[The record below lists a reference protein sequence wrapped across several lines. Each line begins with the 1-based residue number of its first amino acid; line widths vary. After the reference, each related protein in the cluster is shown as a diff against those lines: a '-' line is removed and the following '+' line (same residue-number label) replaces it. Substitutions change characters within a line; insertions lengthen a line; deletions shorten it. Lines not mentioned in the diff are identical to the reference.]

1 MPFQVYTISNSPL
14 STYSYFRIPSWK
26 DPTIPFCNT
35 FDLIS
40 QPSPYLTPKK
50 LNTSRA
56 LRCQSRKIHHAKTVP
71 VTTCSSLSLL
81 ADYETPFLH
90 SCVWW
95 TRVIYMCVRCLLLI
109 LHSSTRTGPDTLH
122 SSWKINTAFHT
133 LVYRIPAIA
142 SHRTDPS
149 RDTWATLWSSCLT
162 DEAWQT
168 STFDDSRLWM
178 PLRPSDHELEYCC
191 LQICIEY
198 LLFQHDNLRLPRK
211 NCIPSMQLDI
221 CYISVAELVM

>member
-1 MPFQVYTISNSPL
+1 MPYQVYTISNPPP
-14 STYSYFRIPSWK
+14 STYSHFRIPSWK

-90 SCVWW
+90 SCVWL

-133 LVYRIPAIA
+133 SFYRIPAIA

-149 RDTWATLWSSCLT
+149 RDT
-162 DEAWQT
+162 
-168 STFDDSRLWM
+168 
-178 PLRPSDHELEYCC
+178 
-191 LQICIEY
+191 
-198 LLFQHDNLRLPRK
+198 LLFDLRVWLMRHDKLPHLTILVCGCPFALPTMNWNIAACRSVS
-211 NCIPSMQLDI
+211 NISCFSMTI
-221 CYISVAELVM
+221 